1 MWGLMII
8 SYLCLAT
15 SFILLTLTGLQ
26 GYFQFHIIQA
36 NHPQFALFTA
46 IFYMFTET
54 LVMFYFIGSG
64 TAIKKSIK
72 WGSGEPALYEKV
84 KKTKMILFPHLTM
97 NMIFVGIV
105 FILGGAVQT
114 GSVSGWIH
122 GLLFDLAFVHFLY
135 VTILQHRGFKENV
148 EIIGEIA
155 VVEETASNN
164 STA

>member
-1 MWGLMII
+1 MII
-8 SYLCLAT
+8 SYLCIAITIVLLA
-15 SFILLTLTGLQ
+15 LTGLQ
-26 GYFQFHIIQA
+26 GYFQFQLIQA
-36 NHPQFALFTA
+36 NHPQFALFSA

-64 TAIKKSIK
+64 TAIKKTIK
-72 WGSGEPALYEKV
+72 LGSADPTLYEKV

-114 GSVSGWIH
+114 GSVSGGIH
-122 GLLFDLAFVHFLY
+122 GLLFDLAFIHFLY

-155 VVEETASNN
+155 IVEETAANN
-164 STA
+164 YPA

>member
-8 SYLCLAT
+8 SYLCIAISIVLLA
-15 SFILLTLTGLQ
+15 LTGLQ
-26 GYFQFHIIQA
+26 GYFQFQLIQA
-36 NHPQFALFTA
+36 NHPQFALFSA

-54 LVMFYFIGSG
+54 LIMFYFIGSG
-64 TAIKKSIK
+64 TAIKKTIK
-72 WGSGEPALYEKV
+72 LGSADPTLYEKV

-122 GLLFDLAFVHFLY
+122 GLLFDLAFIHFLY

-155 VVEETASNN
+155 IVEETAANN
-164 STA
+164 SPA

>member
-1 MWGLMII
+1 MWGLMIV
-8 SYLCLAT
+8 SYLCTAI
-15 SFILLTLTGLQ
+15 SIILLALTGLQ
-26 GYFQFHIIQA
+26 GYFQFYLMQA

-54 LVMFYFIGSG
+54 LIMFYFIGSG

-72 WGSGEPALYEKV
+72 MGGSKPSLYEKV

-97 NMIFVGIV
+97 NMLFIGTV

-114 GSVSGWIH
+114 GSISGWMH
-122 GLLFDLAFVHFLY
+122 GLLFDLAFIHFLY
-135 VTILQHRGFKENV
+135 VIVIQHRGFKENV

-155 VVEETASNN
+155 IVDGAAANN
-164 STA
+164 SPA

>member
-1 MWGLMII
+1 MII
-8 SYLCLAT
+8 SYLCIAISIVLLA
-15 SFILLTLTGLQ
+15 LTGLQ
-26 GYFQFHIIQA
+26 GYFQFQLIQA
-36 NHPQFALFTA
+36 NHPQFALFSA

-54 LVMFYFIGSG
+54 LIMFYFIGSG
-64 TAIKKSIK
+64 TAIKKTIK
-72 WGSGEPALYEKV
+72 LGSADPTLYEKV

-122 GLLFDLAFVHFLY
+122 GLLFDLAFIHFLY

-155 VVEETASNN
+155 IVEETAANN
-164 STA
+164 SPA

>member
-1 MWGLMII
+1 MII
-8 SYLCLAT
+8 SYLCIDISIVLLA
-15 SFILLTLTGLQ
+15 LTGLK
-26 GYFQFHIIQA
+26 GYFQFQLIQA
-36 NHPQFALFTA
+36 NHPAFALITA

-72 WGSGEPALYEKV
+72 LGGGEPSLYEKV

-97 NMIFVGIV
+97 NMLFVGTV
-105 FILGGAVQT
+105 FIIGGAVQT
-114 GSVSGWIH
+114 GSIPGWMH
-122 GLLFDLAFVHFLY
+122 GLLFDLAFIHFLY

-155 VVEETASNN
+155 IVEGTAANN
-164 STA
+164 SPA

>member
-1 MWGLMII
+1 MWGLMIF
-8 SYLCLAT
+8 SYLCIAISIFLLA
-15 SFILLTLTGLQ
+15 LTGLQ
-26 GYFQFHIIQA
+26 GYFQFQLIQA

-72 WGSGEPALYEKV
+72 MGGGDPALYEKV

-97 NMIFVGIV
+97 NMIFIGIV

-114 GSVSGWIH
+114 GSVAGWIH
-122 GLLFDLAFVHFLY
+122 GLLFDLAFIHFLY

-155 VVEETASNN
+155 IVEETATDN
-164 STA
+164 SPA

>member
-1 MWGLMII
+1 MWGLMIV
-8 SYLCLAT
+8 SYLCTAISIVLLA
-15 SFILLTLTGLQ
+15 FTGLQ
-26 GYFQFHIIQA
+26 GYFQFYLMQA

-72 WGSGEPALYEKV
+72 MGGGEPSLYEKV

-97 NMIFVGIV
+97 NMLFIGTV
-105 FILGGAVQT
+105 FIIGGAVQT
-114 GSVSGWIH
+114 GSVSGWMH
-122 GLLFDLAFVHFLY
+122 GLLFDLAFIHFLY
-135 VTILQHRGFKENV
+135 VIVIQHRGFKENV

-155 VVEETASNN
+155 IVDGTAANN
-164 STA
+164 SPA